1 MDSGKIDERTNQQ
14 WTVNA
19 QGTPTNILQKA
30 RLKGVVPEPLV
41 RRETPL
47 EQRAPPA
54 NPSDYPDLKIEF
66 NWVPSKDKRG
76 CTMGCS
82 TAFKRMQKS
91 TCGSQGTQN
100 NMMAATGSQDAYCGT
115 YSYKIIDGKDDSN
128 SKGGPAECL
137 KSKWQAP
144 RGDKEIKELGGKGT
158 SVDSAYEKWCKDKDG
173 KEVTEKDFLIYD
185 RWGVASQKVPDRFS
199 YWLSARYQ
207 KREGCTGK
215 AKINVDTCRKAFKE
229 GMSTCS
235 PKSGFTTG
243 VVKPE
248 GCINYSI
255 DVSST
260 VVEGSP
266 PWKAPVVKFP
276 PPEDTES
283 QAGGEQKIFCGTPG
297 TSKQSTGRPAKISDL
312 NKAIDEYCG
321 NGKPI
326 EKKEYNIKMY
336 RYVNKDIAVM
346 LYSDIYKN
354 VSPGGTTWRPVK
366 DMKWC
371 E

>member
-19 QGTPTNILQKA
+19 QGTPTQIHQKGLA
-30 RLKGVVPEPLV
+30 KDVIAKTLA
-41 RRETPL
+41 RRE
-47 EQRAPPA
+47 
-54 NPSDYPDLKIEF
+54 DYPDLKIEF
-66 NWVPSKDKRG
+66 NWIPAKDQRG

-91 TCGSQGTQN
+91 TCGSRGTQKD
-100 NMMAATGSQDAYCGT
+100 MMAATGSQDAYCGT
-115 YSYKIIDGKDDSN
+115 YSYTITDGKDDSKA
-128 SKGGPAECL
+128 KGGPAECL

-144 RGDKEIKELGGKGT
+144 RGDKEIKELGGEGT
-158 SVDSAYEKWCKDKDG
+158 SVDSAYEKWCKDNDG
-173 KEVTEKDFLIYD
+173 KEVNEKDPLVYG
-185 RWGVASQKVPDRFS
+185 RWGVAGQKVPDRFS

-207 KREGCTGK
+207 KRDGCTGK
-215 AKINVDTCRKAFKE
+215 DKINVDTCKRAFKE
-229 GMSTCS
+229 GTSTCS
-235 PKSGFTTG
+235 PNSGYTTG

-266 PWKAPVVKFP
+266 PWNAPVVKFP
-276 PPEDTES
+276 PPEDVES
-283 QAGGEQKIFCGTPG
+283 QAGGEQRFFCG
-297 TSKQSTGRPAKISDL
+297 SQQKFNGRPAKISDL

-321 NGKPI
+321 DGKPI
-326 EKKEYNIKMY
+326 EKKEYNQKKHKFT
-336 RYVNKDIAVM
+336 NADISVDM
-346 LYSDIYKN
+346 FSTIYKN
-354 VSPGGTTWRPVK
+354 LDFGGTTWRPVK
-366 DMKWC
+366 DMNWC